1 MAQGK
6 IQDGDAGFLLGQ
18 NSALSPDQ
26 LPPGFYA
33 RGVNVVNRGGVV
45 QCRPGYR
52 CLANLPDGRL
62 QGGAFFRPKV
72 GPLVLIFGVNGS
84 LYLSDIPF
92 RTYRQIPGVA
102 FSPEAAQ
109 LYFKSV
115 ELSNVV
121 NSDGS
126 ITFVDKQNLLVIQ
139 DGGFSSPVVFN
150 GTSAEVQRG
159 AGKIPIGGPME
170 WVADRLWVMNGASI
184 FASDLGSPT
193 TFLETTY
200 IAGAVPFFTLP
211 QPGTALTKTPSVEL
225 PQLLA
230 FTGQSTTLFQAGIR
244 DRSLWVSTP
253 EFQKEVFPKIGCVS
267 SRSVTTHNGN
277 LWWYSQFG
285 YTSLDAAV
293 QSNVSSL
300 VDYQDAEMQE
310 SKSRLSADLSGI
322 AATSHENYLLV
333 SVPHADRFNRHTWVL
348 DSATLVGSARPVR
361 SWSGVWTGTRPVQWL
376 TDNVN
381 GVERTFY
388 FSVDFDGMNRL
399 WEAFTPDRL
408 DNGCPI
414 TWWAEF
420 RGLNIQTP
428 GKFKRFR
435 YADLFL
441 SELMGL
447 VDIAVFYAGSFRGRY
462 KKILTKRIIA
472 SRGSFRSGETFT
484 AQNKIFSLKKQS
496 RPLRTQDG
504 KAIHGEFA
512 LSSCDVEAPWEEF
525 LDENFQILV
534 VGSGPGA
541 VRGYIVYAEPPE
553 NTDDSGRCE
562 KDETE
567 HNFVRFDGAAS
578 EADGFSEALAE
589 FEADIPKFSSVQW
602 ETLTQMG
609 MTEVAR
615 GEAESVI
622 SQANADYVAR
632 VIARRT
638 ASEALQ
644 SVAPRIVSL
653 GSLAND
659 LAVSETMTM

>member
-1 MAQGK
+1 MSEGK
-6 IQDGDAGFLLGQ
+6 IQDGDAGFVLGQ

-52 CLANLPDGRL
+52 CIANLPDGRL
-62 QGGAFFRPKV
+62 QGGTFFRPKV
-72 GPLVLIFGVNGS
+72 GPLVLIFGVDGL
-84 LYLSDIPF
+84 LYISDIPF
-92 RTYRQIPGVA
+92 RTYRQIPGVE
-102 FSPEAAQ
+102 FSSEAAR
-109 LYFKSV
+109 LYFKAV

-126 ITFVDKQNLLVIQ
+126 ITLVDKQNLLVIQ

-150 GTSAEVQRG
+150 GTTAVAQRG

-170 WVADRLWVMNGASI
+170 WVADRLWVANGASV
-184 FASDLGSPT
+184 FASDLGSPISFT
-193 TFLETTY
+193 ETTY
-200 IAGAVPFFTLP
+200 IAGAVPFFSLP
-211 QPGTALTKTPSVEL
+211 QTVTSLTKTPSVEL

-244 DRSLWVSTP
+244 DRSLWASTN

-267 SRSVTTHNGN
+267 DRSVTNHYGN

-285 YTSLDAAV
+285 YTSLDAAA
-293 QSNVSSL
+293 QSNISSL
-300 VDYQDAEMQE
+300 VDYQDAEMQD
-310 SKSRLSADLSGI
+310 SKARLSSDLSGI

-348 DSATLVGSARPVR
+348 DSTTLVTGERPIR
-361 SWSGVWTGTRPVQWL
+361 SWNGVWTGTRPVQWI

-399 WEAFTPDRL
+399 WEAFIPDRL

-414 TWWAEF
+414 TWWVEF
-420 RGLNIQTP
+420 RGLNLSFP

-435 YADLFL
+435 YAELFL
-441 SELMGL
+441 SELAGL
-447 VDIAVFYAGSFRGRY
+447 VDVAVFYAGSYRGRF
-462 KKILTKRIIA
+462 KKILTKRILA
-472 SRGSFRSGETFT
+472 TRGSLRSGETVS
-484 AQNKIFSLKKQS
+484 AGSKIFALKKQS
-496 RPLRTQDG
+496 RPIRTQDA
-504 KAIHGEFA
+504 KAIHGDFT
-512 LSSCDVEAPWEEF
+512 LSSCDVEAPFEEF

-541 VRGYIVYAEPPE
+541 VRGYIAYAEPPD
-553 NTDDSGRCE
+553 NLDDAGKCE
-562 KDETE
+562 EDETE
-567 HNFVRFDGAAS
+567 ENFVRFDGAAS
-578 EADGFSEALAE
+578 EAAE
-589 FEADIPKFSSVQW
+589 FPDALSEFEGDIPKFTSVQW
-602 ETLTQMG
+602 ETLNQMG
-609 MTEVAR
+609 MTEIAR
-615 GEAESVI
+615 GEAESII
-622 SQANADYVAR
+622 SQANADHVAR

-638 ASEALQ
+638 AAEALQ
-644 SVAPRIVSL
+644 AVAPRIVSL

-659 LAVSETMTM
+659 LAM